1 MARHLVTKASC
12 MRQLL
17 WRNKA
22 WASRRTALQ
31 GHPRPCAFQ
40 TTGSPIQSN
49 LAPADSFWTTRRDGA
64 VRLHMEEAGPASEP
78 PITTLQL
85 FQDAIQRYG
94 NRPAMAVKID
104 GRWET
109 TTYLQYYQQCRA
121 AAKSFLKLG
130 LERYH
135 GVGILGFNSPEWF
148 ISDVGAIMAG
158 GFAVG
163 IYTTNSPDACRYVAG
178 NSEANILVVENHH
191 QLEKIMQVQDQL
203 PHLKAIVQYKDELK
217 EKRPNLYTWK
227 EFMQVGS
234 SVPDETL
241 DDIIASQKANECCIL
256 IYTSGTTGQPKGVML
271 SHDNI
276 TWTTKIFGDYTGK
289 KENEN
294 ILSYLPLS
302 HVAAQVFDIW
312 LTMRFGGTTYF
323 ANSGALKGSLIDFLK
338 EVRPT
343 FFFGV
348 PRIWEKIQ
356 AAAQATESKETFV
369 QRSIST
375 WAKGRGFVANLNRM
389 NGTSSL
395 PWGYSLAKYLVLKK
409 MQAAVGLDRCV
420 LCITGSAPI
429 TKETLDYF
437 MGLDIPL
444 MELYG
449 LSEDS
454 GPHTVSVY
462 GGFRMTSCGKTL
474 PGCRS
479 QIHMPDKEGN
489 GEMYAWGRHI
499 FMGYLNMVE
508 KTNESLNKDGWL
520 LTGDIGMFDPD
531 GFFYLT
537 GRIKE
542 IVITSG
548 GENVPPAPIENAMK
562 EEVPIISNA
571 VVIGDMK
578 KFLSMLITLKSTIDA
593 NTLQPGDDLTP
604 DAIKFCQQLGSRATR
619 VSEVVRSKDPVIYK
633 AIQEGLDRVNQMATS
648 NAQRIQKF
656 TILEKDL
663 STDGGELGPTLKMN
677 RKVILK
683 KYERVIDEMYKV
695 SAHLEK

>member
-1 MARHLVTKASC
+1 MAHRLATKAPC

-17 WRNKA
+17 CRSTS
-22 WASRRTALQ
+22 WASRRTALK
-31 GHPRPCAFQ
+31 GRPLG
-40 TTGSPIQSN
+40 TTSRPLQLN

-64 VRLHMEEAGPASEP
+64 VRLRMEETGPASEP
-78 PITTLQL
+78 PVTTLQV
-85 FQDAIQRYG
+85 FEESVQRFG
-94 NRPAMAVKID
+94 DRPAMAVKRD
-104 GRWET
+104 GHWET
-109 TTYLQYYQQCRA
+109 TTYLQYHQQCRA

-163 IYTTNSPDACRYVAG
+163 IYTTSSPEACRYVAS

-191 QLEKIMQVQDQL
+191 QLEKILQIQDQL
-203 PHLKAIVQYKDELK
+203 PHVKAIVQYHDELM

-234 SVPDETL
+234 SVPDEKL
-241 DDIIASQKANECCIL
+241 DAIIASQKANECCIL

-276 TWTTKIFGDYTGK
+276 TWTTKLFGNYTGK
-289 KENEN
+289 QEHENL
-294 ILSYLPLS
+294 LSYLPLS
-302 HVAAQVFDIW
+302 HVAAQSFDIW

-323 ANSGALKGSLIDFLK
+323 ASPDSLKGSPIDLLK
-338 EVRPT
+338 EVRPA

-356 AAAQATESKETFV
+356 AAAQAMESKESFFQKTI
-369 QRSIST
+369 RT
-375 WAKGRGFVANLNRM
+375 WARGRGYAANLNRM
-389 NGTSSL
+389 NGSSSV
-395 PWGYSLAKYLVLKK
+395 PWGYSLANYLVLKK
-409 MQAAVGLDRCV
+409 TQDALGLDRCV
-420 LCITGSAPI
+420 LCISGAAPI

-437 MGLDIPL
+437 MGLDLPV
-444 MELYG
+444 MELFG

-454 GPHTVSVY
+454 TPHTVSVRSA
-462 GGFRMTSCGKTL
+462 FRMTSCGKTL

-479 QIHMPDKEGN
+479 RIHMPDKEGN
-489 GEMYAWGRHI
+489 GELYIWGRHV
-499 FMGYLNMVE
+499 FMGYLNMVD

-520 LTGDIGMFDPD
+520 LSGDIGKFDSD

-548 GENVPPAPIENAMK
+548 GENVPPVPIENALK

-571 VVIGDMK
+571 VLIGDKK
-578 KFLSMLITLKSTIDA
+578 KFLSMLITLKCTTDLK
-593 NTLQPGDDLTP
+593 TLKPADDLTP
-604 DAIKFCQQLGSRATR
+604 DAINFCQQLGSRATR
-619 VSEVVRSKDPVIYK
+619 VSDVVKSKDPVIYK
-633 AIQEGLDRVNQMATS
+633 AIQEGIDLVNQRAAS
-648 NAQRIQKF
+648 NAQRVQKWAL
-656 TILEKDL
+656 LEKDL
-663 STDGGELGPTLKMN
+663 SIDGGELGPTLKLN
-677 RKVILK
+677 RHVILK
-683 KYERVIDEMYKV
+683 KYEGVIDEMYKA
-695 SAHLEK
+695 SPHPEK